1 MVQLF
6 HSWYIAERKQQQ
18 QQQKHY
24 FKKKHAPQ

>member
-6 HSWYIAERKQQQ
+6 HSWYITERKQQQ

-24 FKKKHAPQ
+24 FKKKYAPQ